1 MIISTLFGLYRRA
14 PFWARDLIGRST
26 WPLRIAMQPFRVIR
40 VGGYWM
46 ALDFMDNASF
56 KYYTD
61 RERYESHEI
70 EFLLRAAVRNPDSVM
85 VDVGANFGAYAL
97 AAASCLGRLGVIRK
111 ILAIEPDA
119 RPAAALR
126 RSVARN
132 GLSAV
137 VEVHQCLAGDVD
149 GEETLFVNAR
159 SSADNR
165 THCVTSAP
173 ISVSVKRRIRSVT
186 IDRLFTDQRIPKGS
200 SVIFKLDVQGNEFR
214 VFRGMAGTLSQADRF
229 LVCFEH
235 SPSLIRSAGLDVDEY
250 HRYLSAIGADRFYE
264 LTDNGIVRLES
275 FQDFLSSA
283 EGLSAREDK
292 RLQGAVSNFA
302 FARGMTL

>member
-1 MIISTLFGLYRRA
+1 MIVSTLFGLYRRT
-14 PFWARDLIGRST
+14 PFWARDLIGRLT
-26 WPLRIAMQPFRVIR
+26 WPLRIAMQPCRVIR
-40 VGGYWM
+40 VGGFWM

-56 KYYTD
+56 KSYTD
-61 RERYESHEI
+61 RERYASHEI
-70 EFLLRAAVRNPDSVM
+70 EFLLRAAAMNPGSVM
-85 VDVGANFGAYAL
+85 VDVGANFGAFTL

-119 RPAAALR
+119 RPATALR

-137 VEVHQCLAGDVD
+137 VEVHQCLAGDFD
-149 GEETLFVNAR
+149 GEATLFVNAR

-173 ISVSVKRRIRSVT
+173 ISVRSERRMRSVT
-186 IDRLFTDQRIPKGS
+186 IDRLLADQGIPKGS
-200 SVIFKLDVQGNEFR
+200 SVILKLDVQGNEFR
-214 VFRGMAGTLSQADRF
+214 VFRGMAATLSQADRF

-235 SPSLIRSAGLDVDEY
+235 SPCLIRSAGLDVDEY
-250 HRYLSAIGADRFYE
+250 HRYLSTIGADRFYE

-275 FQDFLSSA
+275 FQDFLASA
-283 EGLSAREDK
+283 EQLSSRKDE
-292 RLQGAVSNFA
+292 RLQGAVSDFA